1 MQKALS
7 DKQSSQTVV
16 YQLWTNYL
24 DLNLNPVFSIADRFK
39 PASLGAEFERDLFVG
54 FFGIP

>member
-24 DLNLNPVFSIADRFK
+24 DLNLNPVSSIADGFK
-39 PASLGAEFERDLFVG
+39 PASLGA
-54 FFGIP
+54 

>member
-16 YQLWTNYL
+16 YQLWMNYL
-24 DLNLNPVFSIADRFK
+24 DLNLKPVSSIADRFK
-39 PASLGAEFERDLFVG
+39 PASLRA
-54 FFGIP
+54 